1 MVEGLDQ
8 YPMRLSAT
16 INSDS
21 AYSKKG
27 LLSDYFC
34 IAGGNNSFFKAL
46 TIEFFGVIL
55 EWLK

>member
-1 MVEGLDQ
+1 MAEGLDQ

-46 TIEFFGVIL
+46 TIEFFGVKM
-55 EWLK
+55 E